1 MLMRLPKPTWKR
13 SLGVI
18 LISALIVA
26 VSFVVWA
33 NTTNPIMP
41 QAEAALQSSSTVAV
55 NRANGYISFVPTI
68 GVPQTG
74 IVLYPGGRVV
84 AEAYAPLAR
93 AIAEQGYLA
102 AIVYAPLNLAF
113 FGVGAADQV
122 LADFPDVETWAVGGH
137 SLGGVAAALY
147 AQNNPTVR
155 GLVIMASFPANDALR
170 ERSDLRVVSIYG
182 TNDGLA
188 RAEDVRN
195 SSKDLPQN
203 TRFVPIEGG
212 NHAQFGYY
220 GEQAGDNQATISHE
234 EQTTQI
240 VTAIVA
246 LLDDITSASDESE

>member
-1 MLMRLPKPTWKR
+1 MRLPKPTWRR

-18 LISALIVA
+18 LVSALIV
-26 VSFVVWA
+26 VMSFVVWA

-41 QAEAALQSSSTVAV
+41 QAEAALQSSTTVTV
-55 NRANGYISFVPTI
+55 NRTGGYISFVPTSSMPE
-68 GVPQTG
+68 VG
-74 IVLYPGGRVV
+74 IILYPGGRVL

-93 AIAEQGYLA
+93 AIAEQGYVA
-102 AIVYAPLNLAF
+102 AIVFAPLNLAF

-122 LADFPDVETWAVGGH
+122 IADFPEVTAWAVGGH

-147 AQNNPTVR
+147 AQNNPNVR

-203 TRFVPIEGG
+203 ARFVAIEGG

-220 GEQAGDNQATISHE
+220 GEQAGDNQATISRE

-246 LLDDITSASDESE
+246 LLDNIAPAANESE